1 MNGAPNI
8 LIESHRLSIVP
19 FSALDADEAFPCI
32 TQTLTR
38 LMSWEPPKD
47 RAEFDRVWQS
57 WLPTIID
64 RTDLVFTIRERGS
77 MAFLGLAGLHRAKS
91 ESPELGIWIREDRHG
106 EGFGREA
113 VKWVARWASAALNSS
128 EFTYPVAEENRGSRR
143 IAESLGGVIVECY
156 DTSKYRCVVYRIPR
170 QTTADNA

>member
-1 MNGAPNI
+1 MNGIPNI
-8 LIESHRLSIVP
+8 LIESQRLSIVP

-57 WLPTIID
+57 WLPTIVD

-77 MAFLGLAGLHRAKS
+77 MAFLGLAGLHCAKTD
-91 ESPELGIWIREDRHG
+91 SPELGIWIREDRHG
-106 EGFGREA
+106 EGFGLEA
-113 VKWVARWASAALNSS
+113 VKCVARWASAALNANQ
-128 EFTYPVAEENRGSRR
+128 FTYPVAEENRGSRR
-143 IAESLGGVIVECY
+143 IAESLGGVIVDSY
-156 DTSKYRCVVYRIPR
+156 DTSKYKCLVYRIPR
-170 QTTADNA
+170 QPSADNA